1 MRRSTGVLGLIAAL
15 ALLFLAV
22 SPAYADPPGN
32 NGDVKIHEG
41 AGESSPVEAND
52 PHVCTFHIHGF
63 NFDGSASGTWRIE
76 GWPPT
81 GGGTY
86 NGTFGPADASGNWRE
101 PKAGAMSLPAGHYKL
116 FVWQKLPNDPPGGP
130 KQKVF
135 WVDCG
140 GQGGGGSG
148 QAEKVR
154 TELQAAISN
163 ATTVGG
169 QLATEIGVA
178 GQILATAN
186 LTALQRAAIETA
198 LAAATAAQTNLNAA
212 ITAANNTLAQLV
224 TAIGS
229 GNQTQISAAVN
240 AALEAIA
247 NLNAKAGLA
256 ASANA
261 NLAATITANTSP
273 AAQAQ
278 AQLANAIATATGVG
292 TTLAGTIATAQGL
305 NASGQLNAAGQAALL
320 AALAAQTNL
329 ANMLTAAENALAQL
343 TAAINSNVGV
353 AAAVAAAAQAQT
365 NLGAAVGGAVT
376 ANASLSAT
384 IGASSPT
391 TTTTG
396 GTTGTTTT
404 AGSTNTESVTTA
416 GMTGSSVVA
425 GFETS
430 PLVSAGS
437 ETATQGATS
446 QTQGQ
451 TVAGVQNLP
460 STNTSQ
466 DTSPLVLLGAAL
478 MAVGGVLLRRQEQ
491 PLV

>member
-1 MRRSTGVLGLIAAL
+1 L

-41 AGESSPVEAND
+41 AGENSPEQAND

-63 NFDGSASGTWRIE
+63 NFDGGASGTWRIE

-86 NGTFGPADASGNWRE
+86 NGTWGPADANGEWRD
-101 PKAGAMSLPAGHYKL
+101 PKATAMSLPPGHYKL

-140 GQGGGGSG
+140 QNGGGGG
-148 QAEKVR
+148 GIGHAEKVR

-163 ATTVGG
+163 ATTVRG
-169 QLATEIGVA
+169 QLATEIGIA

-198 LAAATAAQTNLNAA
+198 LAAATAAQTALGGA
-212 ITAANNTLAQLV
+212 ITAGNSTLVQLN

-229 GNQTQISAAVN
+229 GTQSQINAAVN
-240 AALEAIA
+240 AAIEAIA
-247 NLNAKAGLA
+247 NLNAKAGMA
-256 ASANA
+256 ASANGG
-261 NLAATITANTSP
+261 LAATITANTSP

-278 AQLANAIATATGVG
+278 AELANAIAIANGVS

-305 NASGQLNAAGQAALL
+305 NASGQLSLAGQAALL
-320 AALAAQTNL
+320 AALTAQTNL
-329 ANMLTAAENALAQL
+329 ANMLTAAQNALAAL
-343 TAAINSNVGV
+343 IAAINSNVGV
-353 AAAVAAAAQAQT
+353 AAAVTAAGQAQL
-365 NLGAAVGGAVT
+365 NLGTAVSGAVT
-376 ANASLSAT
+376 ANANLSAA
-384 IGASSPT
+384 IGTTTTTPT
-391 TTTTG
+391 TTTT
-396 GTTGTTTT
+396 TGTTT
-404 AGSTNTESVTTA
+404 AGT
-416 GMTGSSVVA
+416 TGSSAVA

-430 PLVSAGS
+430 PQVSAGS
-437 ETATQGATS
+437 ETGTQGATT

-460 STNTSQ
+460 STSSSQ

-478 MAVGGVLLRRQEQ
+478 MAVGGALLRRPKEQ
-491 PLV
+491 PAV

>member
-1 MRRSTGVLGLIAAL
+1 MRKSTGVLGLIAAL
-15 ALLFLAV
+15 ALLLLAV

-86 NGTFGPADASGNWRE
+86 NGTWGPADASGNWRE
-101 PKAGAMSLPAGHYKL
+101 PRAGAMTLPAGHYKL

-140 GQGGGGSG
+140 AQAGNGSG

-154 TELQAAISN
+154 SELQAAINN
-163 ATTVGG
+163 AVTVKGE
-169 QLATEIGVA
+169 LATEMGVTA
-178 GQILATAN
+178 QILATAN
-186 LTALQRAAIETA
+186 LTPAQRAAIEAA
-198 LAAATAAQTNLNAA
+198 LAAATVAQNALTAA
-212 ITAANNTLAQLV
+212 ITAANSTLTQLV

-229 GNQTQISAAVN
+229 GSQSQINAAINAAVQ
-240 AALEAIA
+240 AIA
-247 NLNAKAGLA
+247 NLNLTAGTA

-261 NLAATITANTSP
+261 SLAGAITANTSP

-278 AQLANAIATATGVG
+278 AQLANAISTANGVG

-353 AAAVAAAAQAQT
+353 AAAVTAAGQAQA
-365 NLGAAVGGAVT
+365 NLGTAVSGAVA
-376 ANASLSAT
+376 ANANLSAA
-384 IGASSPT
+384 IGT
-391 TTTTG
+391 TTTTP
-396 GTTGTTTT
+396 TTGTTT

-425 GFETS
+425 GFESS
-430 PLVSAGS
+430 PQISAGS
-437 ETATQGATS
+437 QGAATR
-446 QTQGQ
+446 TQGQ
-451 TVAGVQNLP
+451 SQAVAGIQNLP
-460 STNTSQ
+460 STSTSQ
-466 DTSPLVLLGAAL
+466 GTNPLALLGAIL
-478 MAVGGVLLRRQEQ
+478 MAVGGAFLRRPKEQ
-491 PLV
+491 PAG

>member
-1 MRRSTGVLGLIAAL
+1 MRRSTGVVGLIAAL

-41 AGESSPVEAND
+41 AGESNPMEAND

-86 NGTFGPADASGNWRE
+86 NGTWGPADASGNWRE
-101 PKAGAMSLPAGHYKL
+101 PKAGAMTLPAGHYKL

-140 GQGGGGSG
+140 AQAGNGSG

-154 TELQAAISN
+154 SELQAAINN
-163 ATTVGG
+163 AVTVKGE
-169 QLATEIGVA
+169 LATEMGVTA
-178 GQILATAN
+178 QILATAN
-186 LTALQRAAIETA
+186 LTPAQRAAIEAA
-198 LAAATAAQTNLNAA
+198 LAAATVAQNALTAA
-212 ITAANNTLAQLV
+212 ITAANSTLTQLV
-224 TAIGS
+224 TAINSGS
-229 GNQTQISAAVN
+229 QINAAINAAVQ
-240 AALEAIA
+240 AIA
-247 NLNAKAGLA
+247 NLNLTAGTA

-261 NLAATITANTSP
+261 SLASAITANTSP

-278 AQLANAIATATGVG
+278 AQLANAISTANGVG

-305 NASGQLNAAGQAALL
+305 NASGQLNLAGQAALA
-320 AALAAQTNL
+320 AALVAQTTL
-329 ANMLTAAENALAQL
+329 ANTLTAAENALTQL

-353 AAAVAAAAQAQT
+353 AAAVAAAATAQS
-365 NLGAAVGGAVT
+365 NLGAAVSGAVT
-376 ANASLSAT
+376 ANANLSAG
-384 IGASSPT
+384 ISASSPT
-391 TTTTG
+391 TTTTT
-396 GTTGTTTT
+396 GTTSTGTTTT

-430 PLVSAGS
+430 PQISAGS
-437 ETATQGATS
+437 QGAATR
-446 QTQGQ
+446 TQGQ
-451 TVAGVQNLP
+451 SQAVAGIQNLP
-460 STNTSQ
+460 STSTSQ
-466 DTSPLVLLGAAL
+466 GTNPLALLGAIL
-478 MAVGGVLLRRQEQ
+478 MAVGGAFLRRPKEQ
-491 PLV
+491 PAG

>member
-1 MRRSTGVLGLIAAL
+1 MRKSTGVLGLIAAL

-41 AGESSPVEAND
+41 AGESSPEQAND

-63 NFDGSASGTWRIE
+63 NFDGAASGTWRIE

-86 NGTFGPADASGNWRE
+86 NGTWGPADAKGEWRD
-101 PKAGAMSLPAGHYKL
+101 PKAGAMSLPPGHYKL

-140 GQGGGGSG
+140 QNGGGGG
-148 QAEKVR
+148 GIGHAEKVR

-163 ATTVGG
+163 ATTVKA

-186 LTALQRAAIETA
+186 LTNAKRTAIETA
-198 LAAATAAQTNLNAA
+198 LAAATAFQTALGGA
-212 ITAANNTLAQLV
+212 ITAGNSTLVQLN

-229 GNQTQISAAVN
+229 GSQSEINAAVN
-240 AALEAIA
+240 AAIEAIA
-247 NLNAKAGLA
+247 NLNAKAGMA
-256 ASANA
+256 ASANGG
-261 NLAATITANTSP
+261 LAAAITANTSP

-278 AQLANAIATATGVG
+278 AELANAIATANSVS

-305 NASGQLNAAGQAALL
+305 KASGQLNLAGQAALL

-329 ANMLTAAENALAQL
+329 ANMLTPAQNALAAL
-343 TAAINSNVGV
+343 IAAINSNVGV
-353 AAAVAAAAQAQT
+353 TGAVATAAQAQL
-365 NLGAAVGGAVT
+365 NLGTAVSGAVT
-376 ANASLSAT
+376 ANANLSAA
-384 IGASSPT
+384 IGTTTTTPTPT
-391 TTTTG
+391 TTT
-396 GTTGTTTT
+396 GT
-404 AGSTNTESVTTA
+404 TTA
-416 GMTGSSVVA
+416 GMTGSSAVA

-430 PLVSAGS
+430 PQVSAGS
-437 ETATQGATS
+437 ETGTQGATS
-446 QTQGQ
+446 QTRGQ
-451 TVAGVQNLP
+451 TV
-460 STNTSQ
+460 
-466 DTSPLVLLGAAL
+466 
-478 MAVGGVLLRRQEQ
+478 
-491 PLV
+491 

>member
-22 SPAYADPPGN
+22 SPAYAEPPGN

-41 AGESSPVEAND
+41 AGENSPEQAND

-63 NFDGSASGTWRIE
+63 NFDGGASGTWRIE

-86 NGTFGPADASGNWRE
+86 NGTWGPADANGEWRD
-101 PKAGAMSLPAGHYKL
+101 PKATAMSLPPGHYKL

-140 GQGGGGSG
+140 QNGGGGG
-148 QAEKVR
+148 GGGGIGHAEKVR

-163 ATTVGG
+163 ATTVKA
-169 QLATEIGVA
+169 QLASEIGVA

-186 LTALQRAAIETA
+186 LTNAQRTAIETA
-198 LAAATAAQTNLNAA
+198 LAAATAAQTALGGA
-212 ITAANNTLAQLV
+212 ITAGNSTLVQLK

-229 GNQTQISAAVN
+229 GTQSQINAAVN
-240 AALEAIA
+240 AAIEAIA
-247 NLNAKAGLA
+247 NLNAKAGMA
-256 ASANA
+256 ASANGG
-261 NLAATITANTSP
+261 LAAAITANTSP

-278 AQLANAIATATGVG
+278 AELANAIATANGVS
-292 TTLAGTIATAQGL
+292 TTLAGTIVTAQGL
-305 NASGQLNAAGQAALL
+305 NASGQLSGAGQVALV

-329 ANMLTAAENALAQL
+329 ANMLTAAQNALGAL
-343 TAAINSNVGV
+343 IAAINSNVGV
-353 AAAVAAAAQAQT
+353 TGAVATATQAQL
-365 NLGAAVGGAVT
+365 NLGTAVSGALT
-376 ANASLSAT
+376 ANANLSAA
-384 IGASSPT
+384 IGT
-391 TTTTG
+391 TTTTPTPTT
-396 GTTGTTTT
+396 TTGTTT
-404 AGSTNTESVTTA
+404 AGT
-416 GMTGSSVVA
+416 TGSSAVA

-430 PLVSAGS
+430 PQVSAGS
-437 ETATQGATS
+437 ETGTQGATT

-460 STNTSQ
+460 STSSSQ

-478 MAVGGVLLRRQEQ
+478 MAVGGALLRRPKEQ
-491 PLV
+491 PAV

>member
-41 AGESSPVEAND
+41 AGESSPEQAND

-63 NFDGSASGTWRIE
+63 NFDGGASGTWRIE

-86 NGTFGPADASGNWRE
+86 NGTWGPADASGEWRD
-101 PKAGAMSLPAGHYKL
+101 PKATAMSLPPGHYKL

-140 GQGGGGSG
+140 QNGGGGG
-148 QAEKVR
+148 GGGGIGHAEKVR

-163 ATTVGG
+163 ATTVKA

-186 LTALQRAAIETA
+186 LTALQKTAIETA
-198 LAAATAAQTNLNAA
+198 LAAATAAQTALGGA
-212 ITAANNTLAQLV
+212 ITAGNSTLVQLNTAV
-224 TAIGS
+224 GS
-229 GNQTQISAAVN
+229 GSQSQINAAVN
-240 AALEAIA
+240 AAIEAIA
-247 NLNAKAGLA
+247 NLNAKAGMA
-256 ASANA
+256 ASANSG
-261 NLAATITANTSP
+261 LAAAITANTSP

-278 AQLANAIATATGVG
+278 AELANAIATANGVS
-292 TTLAGTIATAQGL
+292 TTLAGTIVTAQGL
-305 NASGQLNAAGQAALL
+305 NASGQLSGAGQVALV

-329 ANMLTAAENALAQL
+329 ANMLTAAQNALAAL
-343 TAAINSNVGV
+343 IAAINSNVGV
-353 AAAVAAAAQAQT
+353 TGAVATAAQAQL
-365 NLGAAVGGAVT
+365 NLGTAVSGALK
-376 ANASLSAT
+376 ANANLSTA
-384 IGASSPT
+384 IGVSSPT
-391 TTTTG
+391 TTG
-396 GTTGTTTT
+396 GTNQTGATTT
-404 AGSTNTESVTTA
+404 

-425 GFETS
+425 GFETG
-430 PLVSAGS
+430 PQISAGS
-437 ETATQGATS
+437 QVATT

-451 TVAGVQNLP
+451 GTTVAGIQNLP
-460 STNTSQ
+460 STSTSH
-466 DTSPLVLLGAAL
+466 DTTAPLALLGATL
-478 MAVGGVLLRRQEQ
+478 MAVGGALLRRQKEQ
-491 PLV
+491 PAA